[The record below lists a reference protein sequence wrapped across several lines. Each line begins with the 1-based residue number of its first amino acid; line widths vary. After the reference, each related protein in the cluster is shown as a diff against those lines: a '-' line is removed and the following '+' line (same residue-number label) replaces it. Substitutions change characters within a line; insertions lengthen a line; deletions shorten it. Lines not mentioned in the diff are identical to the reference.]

1 MATLGKIRKHGWLL
15 LIVIGVAL
23 LAFIVGDGIK
33 ALQPSKNIRNV
44 GEINGESVSAQE
56 YQKLVDEYSNVVKF
70 ARGSNSLTE
79 AELAQIKDE
88 VWNQLVS
95 KKLIEGEV
103 EKLGLTV
110 TPAELEAT
118 LDEGTDPMLAQSMFV
133 NQQTGKFDK
142 DLLYNFLAEYNEL
155 GSTEMP
161 AQYAEYY
168 QNVYQYW
175 KFIEKNL
182 QQQLLV
188 NKYEALV
195 SKAQLSNPVAAQQLF
210 DGRNGY
216 CKLIYAVVPFSSIN
230 DTTVNVTAAD
240 LKAVYESHK
249 ENYRQPSETRDV
261 KYIDIAVVPSEA
273 DRAALKAEVEEVA
286 GQLAET
292 ADEELANVVR
302 MAESTVTFSEV
313 PRTAAGL
320 PADIAE
326 KIATAEIGVV
336 EPVYYNEE
344 DDTYNTFKLIA
355 KTTTPDS
362 IQYRQIQVVDEDA
375 AKMKTLADSIYN
387 ALLNK
392 GDFAEIAERY
402 GQSSE
407 GTWVGTSSYEAGAIT
422 GENAI
427 YINTLNSMKKGEI
440 KKLSFEGAE
449 IIVEM
454 LDTKNPVEKYQVAAV
469 KRVNYFGKETYNKA
483 YNELS
488 QFVASN
494 QTLDEFKANA
504 EESGFQLLE
513 LNNLLN
519 SAHTVGGVN
528 STREALRWAFDAKA
542 GEVSQIFEAGENDH
556 LMVLALE
563 KIHKAGYSS
572 PEDVKDVLKYE
583 ALNNKKAE
591 KIMAELKD
599 AKTLSDVMAVA
610 GAKSDTLSRVTFN
623 APAFVSLVPASEPII
638 SGKAST
644 MEAGEVA
651 GPIKGNSGI
660 YFIQVLERNN
670 GAQTYNAEQEQKNAA
685 ATAARNTTAN
695 RLINE
700 LFAKGKVVDNRYL
713 FF

>member
-44 GEINGESVSAQE
+44 GEINGESVSVQE

-88 VWNQLVS
+88 VWSQLVS
-95 KKLIEGEV
+95 QKLIENEV

-118 LDEGTDPMLAQSMFV
+118 LDAGTDPMLAQSMFV

-142 DLLYNFLAEYNEL
+142 DLLYDFLAQYNEM
-155 GSTEMP
+155 GGTEMP

-175 KFIEKNL
+175 QFIEKNL
-182 QQQLLV
+182 KQQLLV

-195 SKAQLSNPVAAQQLF
+195 SNAQLSNPVAAQQLF

-230 DTTVNVTAAD
+230 DTTINVTAAD

-249 ENYRQPSETRDV
+249 ENYRQPAETRDV

-273 DRAALKAEVEEVA
+273 DRAALKAEVEEAA
-286 GQLAET
+286 GQLAQT
-292 ADEELANVVR
+292 ANEELANVVR
-302 MAESTVTFSEV
+302 MAESTVSFSEV

-320 PADIAE
+320 PADVAE
-326 KIATAEIGVV
+326 KIATAEIGAV

-355 KTTTPDS
+355 KTIAPDS
-362 IQYRQIQVVDEDA
+362 IQFRQIQVVNEDA
-375 AKMKTLADSIYN
+375 AKMKTLADSIYT
-387 ALLNK
+387 ALTNK

-407 GTWVGTSSYEAGAIT
+407 PTWVASASYETAANT
-422 GENAI
+422 GDNAI
-427 YINTLNSMKKGEI
+427 YMNTLNGMKKGEI
-440 KKLSFEGAE
+440 KQLSFAGVEL
-449 IIVEM
+449 IVEVT
-454 LDTKNPVEKYQVAAV
+454 DTKNPVEKYQAAV
-469 KRVNYFGKETYNKA
+469 VKRANFFGKETYNKA
-483 YNELS
+483 YNQLS

-494 QTLDEFKANA
+494 QTLDDFKANA
-504 EESGFQLLE
+504 EEAGFQLLE
-513 LNNLLN
+513 FNNLQN
-519 SAHTVGGVN
+519 AAHTIGGVT
-528 STREALRWAFDAKA
+528 STREALRWAFGAKE

-556 LMVLALE
+556 LMVLAVE
-563 KIHKAGYSS
+563 KIHKAGYST

-591 KIMAELKD
+591 KIMADLKD
-599 AKTLSDVMAVA
+599 AKSLSDVMAVA
-610 GAKSDTLSRVTFN
+610 GAKSDTLARVTFN
-623 APAFVSLVPASEPII
+623 APAFVSLVPASEPIL
-638 SGKAST
+638 SGKAAT
-644 MEAGEVA
+644 MEAGQVA
-651 GPIKGNSGI
+651 GPIKGNGGV

-670 GAQTYNAEQEQKNAA
+670 GAQTFNAEQEQKTAA
-685 ATAARNTTAN
+685 ATAARNTSIN
-695 RLINE
+695 RLISE
-700 LFAKGKVVDNRYL
+700 LFAKGNVVDNRYL